1 MPQDGPERP
10 VGGRAGVT
18 CAGAGDAARVNSHP
32 LQSLA
37 LARGTVD
44 RAAHRRTDDAW
55 LEDRWNDRSTR
66 VLVVDDGTA
75 AVTGDPPALLLSAP
89 GGVPPTDWAHRWFLG
104 LDADGTALFVVPAPV
119 DPRRGAATLREVG
132 ALLSDR
138 DAGLLTTAVALEAWH
153 ATHGHCPRCGSPTEV
168 ADAGML
174 RVCTRD
180 GSLQHPR
187 VDPAV
192 IMAVVDGDG
201 RLLLGHQARWPARRF
216 STLAGFVEPGES
228 LEQAVAREVRE
239 ETGIVVSG
247 TTYLGSQPW
256 PFPRSLMLGFFAEAA
271 STEITTDDVEI
282 VDARWFTHATLAD
295 DIAVGEVVLPPRVSI
310 ARRLIERWYG
320 GRLDAP
326 SAHRDG

>member
-1 MPQDGPERP
+1 VSSQ
-10 VGGRAGVT
+10 
-18 CAGAGDAARVNSHP
+18 P

-55 LEDRWNDRSTR
+55 LKDRWNDRSTR
-66 VLVVDDGTA
+66 VLVVDDGAA
-75 AVTGDPPALLLSAP
+75 AVTGDPPALRLAAP
-89 GGVPPTDWAHRWFLG
+89 GDVGPTDWPHRWFLG
-104 LDADGTALFVVPAPV
+104 QDAGGVALFAVSARLDRPG
-119 DPRRGAATLREVG
+119 DAATLREVG

-153 ATHGHCPRCGSPTEV
+153 ASHGHCPRCGSPTDV
-168 ADAGML
+168 ADAGMV

-192 IMAVVDGDG
+192 IMAVVDGDD
-201 RLLLGHQARWPARRF
+201 RLLLGHQAPWPARRF

-228 LEQAVAREVRE
+228 LEQAVAREVHE
-239 ETGIVVSG
+239 ETGIIVSSS
-247 TTYLGSQPW
+247 TYLGSQPW
-256 PFPRSLMLGFFAEAA
+256 PFPRSLMVGFLAEAS
-271 STEITTDDVEI
+271 STEIITDDTEI
-282 VDARWFTHATLAD
+282 ADARWFTRAALTDGITA
-295 DIAVGEVVLPPRVSI
+295 GEVVLPPRVSI
-310 ARRLIERWYG
+310 ARRLIEHWYG

>member
-1 MPQDGPERP
+1 MSSQ
-10 VGGRAGVT
+10 
-18 CAGAGDAARVNSHP
+18 P

-44 RAAHRRTDDAW
+44 RAARRRSDDAW
-55 LEDRWNDRSTR
+55 LKEHWNDRSTR
-66 VLVVDDGTA
+66 VLLVDGGAA
-75 AVTGDPPALLLSAP
+75 AVTGDPPALLLAAP
-89 GGVPPTDWAHRWFLG
+89 EDMPPTDSAHRWFLG
-104 LDADGTALFVVPAPV
+104 LDADGTALFAVPAPV
-119 DPRRGAATLREVG
+119 DRRRAATLREVG

-192 IMAVVDGDG
+192 IMGVVDGDD

-228 LEQAVAREVRE
+228 LEQAVTREVRE
-239 ETGIVVSG
+239 ETGIVVSAM
-247 TTYLGSQPW
+247 TYIGSQPW
-256 PFPRSLMLGFFAEAA
+256 PFPRSLMLGFFAEAS
-271 STEITTDDVEI
+271 STEITIDDVEI
-282 VDARWFTHATLAD
+282 VDARWFTRTALAD
-295 DIAVGEVVLPPRVSI
+295 LVVAGEVVLPPRVSI
-310 ARRLIERWYG
+310 ARRLIERWHG
-320 GRLDAP
+320 GQLDGP